1 MLDQRASIAIK
12 DLPDFL
18 KPDEVAAYLGVSR
31 NTIYRWCK
39 AGDIESI
46 KVRKTLLIQKSTLLD
61 WIAEQE
67 RASCSSQL

>member
-1 MLDQRASIAIK
+1 MPEL
-12 DLPDFL
+12 L

-39 AGDIESI
+39 SGDIESI
-46 KVRKTLLIQKSTLLD
+46 KVRKTLRIQKSTLID

-67 RASCSSQL
+67 RASCNSV